1 MEQIKI
7 KNVKE
12 KDLVDLISNIFDI
25 LENINE
31 RMINMELNIN
41 YLYRKCKSLEN

>member
-12 KDLVDLISNIFDI
+12 KDLIDLISNIFDI

-41 YLYRKCKSLEN
+41 YLYRKFKMLEN

>member
-1 MEQIKI
+1 MEQIYK
-7 KNVKE
+7 KE
-12 KDLVDLISNIFDI
+12 KDLFDLISNIFDI

-31 RMINMELNIN
+31 RIINMELNIN